1 MEYIH
6 AAGLLSSARRS
17 VRPVADQGQWIEVM
31 RGTLRPLLKEPY
43 GAGGAAMTF
52 DWTARRRSLED
63 ERGMP
68 ASENKVFRM

>member
-1 MEYIH
+1 
-6 AAGLLSSARRS
+6 
-17 VRPVADQGQWIEVM
+17 M